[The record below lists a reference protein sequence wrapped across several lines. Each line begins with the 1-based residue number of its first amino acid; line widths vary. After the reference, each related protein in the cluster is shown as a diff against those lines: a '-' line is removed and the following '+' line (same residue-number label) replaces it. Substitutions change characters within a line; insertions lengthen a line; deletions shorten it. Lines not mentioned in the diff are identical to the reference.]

1 MHRAPQFGRPHQFP
15 KPPPKKKNSIILVIV
30 GAVVFFAILL
40 AGGAVGLLFFLDG
53 IPDFVGGRVANSQ
66 QANSQYAEPSQ
77 KPKEQ
82 TVIVQNSNFDSGPGE
97 DQAASPSRTNS
108 NVPSRPDVASS
119 QSVAGSP
126 ARSAIA
132 ALPAHLKSNI
142 RKQLSD
148 GTTSSMKYQLRPD
161 VDYGISFVV
170 ELTSGSNVTL
180 TKGRTVY
187 RLTSDDPRALMNTHL
202 GSLEEDFKAKGG
214 TGTGFAVHPEGVI
227 VTCAHVVEGVEDVSV
242 SIDGRQVP
250 GRVIAVDSQNDLAVV
265 KVEYAFERII
275 ALNDELPEQGESC
288 RAIGFPLSS
297 DLGTK
302 VKVSTGSIVGDDLR
316 MHERRL
322 QIDATVNPGNSGGPV
337 VGENGELYGVADSII
352 VGEGKQDLSFAV
364 PVDVVRN
371 TLNRAGIPFDST
383 HYGKGHVDRKTVTSY
398 KDALKCAYLITVG
411 EAKANAIVPSD
422 LMVLSFT
429 CNLTEGSGQSS
440 NTGRIVIDQLGKV
453 HFTDNSPALP
463 LFVSR
468 ASTLGFERFPSV
480 GQTTWK
486 SIDTM
491 QVSVNLPGSN
501 NSPDDELAD
510 LLNGNMF
517 MPGFR
522 RPGIPS
528 RGSGGQTTQSIDILV
543 ANIQAY
549 KKVDQQN
556 FSKEFA
562 VIGGDPMQERPS
574 LVVQGT
580 GTATID
586 AESGFAKNSTINGE
600 YRSALGGKNQ
610 MGKIRITY
618 GYMTD
623 AEMRTQEAAEKERR
637 DALAEATRKAAE
649 QAAAERRQ
657 RLAVEIKAK
666 DTKLTS
672 ALDKFDPDK

>member
-1 MHRAPQFGRPHQFP
+1 MQRVPQFGYPNQFQ
-15 KPPPKKKNSIILVIV
+15 KQPPRKNSTVLLTVGTVILV
-30 GAVVFFAILL
+30 VVLL
-40 AGGAVGLLFFLDG
+40 AGGAVGLSYVLIGNRILDG
-53 IPDFVGGRVANSQ
+53 GRAANSDIARSAHDLNNQ
-66 QANSQYAEPSQ
+66 DDLDRKSIVDSVAGDRQATPPDQVNS
-77 KPKEQ
+77 
-82 TVIVQNSNFDSGPGE
+82 
-97 DQAASPSRTNS
+97 
-108 NVPSRPDVASS
+108 SRPDRAVSNSA
-119 QSVAGSP
+119 VGAP
-126 ARSAIA
+126 ANSAIA

-148 GTTSSMKYQLRPD
+148 GPDSSMKYRLKPD

-187 RLTSDDPRALMNTHL
+187 RLTNDDPRALMNNRVGL
-202 GSLEEDFKAKGG
+202 LEEDFKAKAG

-227 VTCAHVVEGVEDVSV
+227 VTCAHVVEGVENVSV
-242 SIDGRQVP
+242 SIDGRQIP
-250 GRVIAVDSQNDLAVV
+250 GRVIAVDSQNDLAMV
-265 KVEYAFERII
+265 KVEHAFERII

-297 DLGTK
+297 ELGNK
-302 VKVSTGSIVGDDLR
+302 VKVSTGSIVGDDMR

-352 VGEGKQDLSFAV
+352 VAEGTQDMSFAV

-371 TLNRAGIPFDST
+371 TLTRAGVPFDST
-383 HYGKGHVDRKTVTSY
+383 HFGEGHVDRKTVTSY
-398 KDALKCAYLITVG
+398 KDALKCTYLITVG
-411 EAKANAIVPSD
+411 GAQTKAPVPSD

-429 CNLTEGSGQSS
+429 CNLTEGAKQTSS
-440 NTGRIVIDQLGKV
+440 NAGRMVIDQLGKV
-453 HFTDNSPALP
+453 HFTDDSPSLP
-463 LFVSR
+463 FFVSR
-468 ASTLGFERFPSV
+468 ASTIGFERFPSV

-486 SIDTM
+486 AIDTM

-501 NSPDDELAD
+501 SSPDDELAD

-522 RPGIPS
+522 RPGIPGHGL
-528 RGSGGQTTQSIDILV
+528 GSQTTQSIDIMV
-543 ANIQAY
+543 AKIQAY
-549 KKVDQQN
+549 KKNDNQT

-562 VIGGDPMQERPS
+562 VMGGDPMQERPS

-586 AESGFAKNSTINGE
+586 SESGFATSSTINGD
-600 YRSALGGKNQ
+600 YRSALSGKNQ
-610 MGKIRITY
+610 MGKIRITH
-618 GYMTD
+618 GYMTE
-623 AEMRTQEAAEKERR
+623 AEMRAQEEAEKIRQ
-637 DALAEATRKAAE
+637 DALAESTRKAAE

-657 RLAVEIKAK
+657 KLAVEIKAK